1 MKTCFALDR
10 FGKRIHISE
19 AIKGQEYFCQECEEK
34 LILKKGNIRIKH
46 FAHKPGSHCD
56 SWGEMTEWH
65 LAWQEKFPEECREV
79 VLTKDGVK
87 HKADILI
94 NNTVIEFQH
103 SPISHEEFIARNNFY
118 TADGRQLVWVFDMT
132 DRIKDENQSWNGVP
146 FKRKQGQFFQF
157 DNLNDKVHIFFD
169 IEIKD
174 FNKTNFN
181 IFIEHY
187 EPRHFMFR
195 TESVA
200 IDRCVYLPHLFE
212 QQNFLKEY
220 GAIQDENIPSISDI
234 ISPALPQLAEIK
246 PQQKPAQLKLQ
257 QNLRPVR
264 VVFIPSHRNLG
275 YRNDINPD
283 RYKVE
288 KSLQKSYQ
296 QNLRLLY
303 SESPQS
309 FRKKSSSQSTSQK
322 RNTSRP
328 ASKKRYGFNSTR
340 PRGGGGKY
348 R

>member
-1 MKTCFALDR
+1 MFIALDKT
-10 FGKRIHISE
+10 GKRISISD
-19 AIKGQEYFCQECEEK
+19 AIKGQEYFCPECEESVFVK
-34 LILKKGNIRIKH
+34 RGKVKVEH
-46 FAHKPGSHCD
+46 FAHKPGTHCD
-56 SWGEMTEWH
+56 SWGDMTEWH

-246 PQQKPAQLKLQ
+246 PQQKPAQLKPQ
-257 QNLRPVR
+257 QNLRLVR
-264 VVFIPSHRNLG
+264 VVPTPVYRNPG
-275 YRNDINPD
+275 YRNDINSE
-283 RYKVE
+283 RYKIE
-288 KSLQKSYQ
+288 NLPLGSLSQNMYQ
-296 QNLRLLY
+296 RQG
-303 SESPQS
+303 SSQP
-309 FRKKSSSQSTSQK
+309 RKKSSSLSTFQN
-322 RNTSRP
+322 RNTSRS
-328 ASKKRYGFNSTR
+328 ACKKRHSFNSTR
-340 PRGGGGKY
+340 PRGGGGKH

>member
-1 MKTCFALDR
+1 MFIALDKT
-10 FGKRIHISE
+10 GKRISISD
-19 AIKGQEYFCQECEEK
+19 AIKGQEYFCPECEESVFVK
-34 LILKKGNIRIKH
+34 RGKVKVEH
-46 FAHKPGSHCD
+46 FAHKPGTHCD
-56 SWGEMTEWH
+56 SWGDMTEWH

-157 DNLNDKVHIFFD
+157 DNLNDKVRIFFD

-234 ISPALPQLAEIK
+234 ISPALPQPAEIK
-246 PQQKPAQLKLQ
+246 PQQIPAQIKPQ
-257 QNLRPVR
+257 QRRPVI
-264 VVFIPSHRNLG
+264 VFIPR
-275 YRNDINPD
+275 YRNDTNPD
-283 RYKVE
+283 RYKIE
-288 KSLQKSYQ
+288 NLPSGSYGQNMYQ
-296 QNLRLLY
+296 Q
-303 SESPQS
+303 SGSPQS

-340 PRGGGGKY
+340 PRGGGGKH